1 MAAPE
6 PAPRLAREREREDE
20 SEDESDILEESPCG
34 RWQKRREEVNQGNM
48 PGLQSTFLAM
58 DTEEGVEVVW
68 NELHFR
74 DRKAFAAH
82 EEKIQTVF
90 EQLVL
95 VDHPNIV
102 KLHKYWLDT
111 SEACARVIMGEAP
124 GRQRPQ
130 PGGVG
135 MGTNAQLVE
144 ILSSHPAGHLHHRVR
159 VIRQP
164 QAIPQKNQEEP
175 QGHERPGMGSGLGQP
190 RGQDGVGA
198 ASGTGMVRGCPVA
211 SDRDWAR
218 MRGGLRRPSR
228 LSCAHP
234 TESCVRRQAWKRWC
248 TQILS
253 ALSFLHA
260 CSPPIIHGNLTSDT
274 IFIQHNGLIKI
285 GSVWHRIFSNA
296 LPHDLRSPIRAER
309 EELRNLHFFPPE
321 YGEVADGTAV
331 DIFSFGMCALEMAV
345 LEIQANGDT
354 RVTEEAIARARHSL
368 SDPNMREFI
377 LCCLAR
383 DPARRP
389 SAHSLLFH
397 RVLFEVHS
405 LKLLAAHCFIQ
416 HQYLMPE
423 NVVEEKTKAVDL
435 HAVLAEL
442 PRPRRPPLQWRYSEV
457 SFMELDKFLEDVRNG
472 IYPLMNFAATRP
484 LGLPRVLAPP
494 PEEVQKAK
502 TPTPEPFD
510 SETRKVIQM
519 QCNLER
525 SEDKARWHLTLL
537 LVLEDRLHRQLTY
550 DLLPTDSPQDL
561 ASELVHYG
569 FLHEDDRMKL
579 AAFLE
584 STFLKYRGAQA

>member
-1 MAAPE
+1 
-6 PAPRLAREREREDE
+6 
-20 SEDESDILEESPCG
+20 
-34 RWQKRREEVNQGNM
+34 
-48 PGLQSTFLAM
+48 M

-164 QAIPQKNQEEP
+164 QAIPKKNQEEP

>member
-6 PAPRLAREREREDE
+6 PAPRRAREREREREDE

-34 RWQKRREEVNQGNM
+34 RWQKRREQVNQGNM

-68 NELHFR
+68 NELHFG

-111 SEACARVIMGEAP
+111 SEACARVIFITEYVSSGSLKQFLKKTKKNHKAM
-124 GRQRPQ
+124 
-130 PGGVG
+130 
-135 MGTNAQLVE
+135 NA
-144 ILSSHPAGHLHHRVR
+144 R
-159 VIRQP
+159 
-164 QAIPQKNQEEP
+164 
-175 QGHERPGMGSGLGQP
+175 
-190 RGQDGVGA
+190 
-198 ASGTGMVRGCPVA
+198 
-211 SDRDWAR
+211 
-218 MRGGLRRPSR
+218 
-228 LSCAHP
+228 
-234 TESCVRRQAWKRWC
+234 AWKRWC

-296 LPHDLRSPIRAER
+296 LPDNLRSPIRAER

-345 LEIQANGDT
+345 LEIQTNGDT

-383 DPARRP
+383 DPAHRP

-423 NVVEEKTKAVDL
+423 NVVEEKTKAMDL

-472 IYPLMNFAATRP
+472 IYPLMNFAVTRP

-550 DLLPTDSPQDL
+550 DLLPRRPDEAGRLPGEHLPQVPWDPGLTRSP
-561 ASELVHYG
+561 SPRG
-569 FLHEDDRMKL
+569 PC
-579 AAFLE
+579 
-584 STFLKYRGAQA
+584 RGAAWAGHVRETPAPRGCPPSCAWEHKGPGSEGTPAS